1 MKFNPARLTEARQ
14 AAGLTMAALSERIGV
29 TRQAVSIFEKGSKSP
44 TYENVSKISKILE
57 VGTDFFYSES
67 KSIQEITT
75 PSHFRSFKTTA
86 KKSRTKA
93 QVQESWFAEFSQ
105 ALLADI
111 NYPGAN
117 IYRSPVDDFTEL
129 TLEDIESIAL
139 EARKF
144 WKLGAGPISNMT
156 RLLESNG
163 VFVAQLSMDRQTQAF
178 SNWRGNLAYIITERQ
193 NSNARHR
200 FNLAHELGHLIMHTA
215 VSDEDHEDD
224 ELVQMK
230 EDQANFFAGA
240 FLCPRQSI
248 LQEFT
253 SCSLDALIHLKRRWG
268 ISIAALTV
276 RARSLGLITENQS
289 IYVFKQLATLP
300 GGRKSE
306 PLDKETPKESS
317 KLISDMIDFLERKG
331 KFSKDDIARIL
342 PLPAK
347 RLAEMAAK
355 PEAYFLPSEEL
366 PSNVI
371 SFQLRK

>member
-1 MKFNPARLTEARQ
+1 
-14 AAGLTMAALSERIGV
+14 MAALSERIGV

>member
-1 MKFNPARLTEARQ
+1 MKFNPSRLTEARQ
-14 AAGLTMAALSERIGV
+14 AVGLTMAALSERIGV
-29 TRQAVSIFEKGSKSP
+29 TRQAVSIFEKGSKAP
-44 TYENVSKISKILE
+44 TFENVLKLSKVLE
-57 VGTDFFYSES
+57 VAVDFFYTES
-67 KSIQEITT
+67 KPIQQITT

-93 QVQESWFAEFSQ
+93 QIQESWFAEFSQ
-105 ALLADI
+105 ALLSDI
-111 NYPGAN
+111 KYPGAN
-117 IYRSPVDDFTEL
+117 IYKSPIDDFTEL
-129 TLEDIESIAL
+129 SFDNIENIAV

-144 WKLGAGPISNMT
+144 WNLGVGPISNLT

-163 VFVAQLSMDRQTQAF
+163 IFVAQLTMDRQTQAF
-178 SNWRGNLAYIITERQ
+178 SNWRGNLAYIITEKQ

-224 ELVQMK
+224 ELVQLK

-240 FLCPRQSI
+240 FIFPRQSI

-268 ISIAALTV
+268 ISVAALAV
-276 RARSLGLITENQS
+276 RARSLGLISENQS
-289 IYVFKQLATLP
+289 IYIFKQLAVMP

-306 PLDKETPKESS
+306 PLDKDIPKETSI
-317 KLISDMIDFLERKG
+317 LISDMIDFLEGKG
-331 KFSKDDIARIL
+331 RFTKEEIAKLL
-342 PLPAK
+342 PLPAM
-347 RLAEMAAK
+347 RLAEMSGK
-355 PEAYFLPSEEL
+355 SESYFLPEDSL
-366 PSNVI
+366 PANVI

>member
-1 MKFNPARLTEARQ
+1 MKFNPTRLTEARQ
-14 AAGLTMAALSERIGV
+14 AAGFTMAALSDRIGV
-29 TRQAVSIFEKGSKSP
+29 TRQAVSIFEKGTKTP
-44 TYENVSKISKILE
+44 AYENVSKIANVLE
-57 VGTDFFYSES
+57 VSVDFFYSTS
-67 KSIQEITT
+67 KPIQEITT

-93 QVQESWFAEFSQ
+93 VVQEAWFAEFSQ

-111 NYPGAN
+111 NYPGAS
-117 IYRSPVDDFTEL
+117 IYKSSQEDFTEL
-129 TLEDIESIAL
+129 SWDDIENIAL

-178 SNWRGNLAYIITERQ
+178 SNWRGNLAYIITEKQ

-224 ELVQMK
+224 ELVQLK

-253 SCSLDALIHLKRRWG
+253 SCSLEALIHLKRRWG
-268 ISIAALTV
+268 ISVAALAV
-276 RARSLGLITENQS
+276 RARALGLITENQS
-289 IYVFKQLATLP
+289 IYVFKQLAVLP

-306 PLDKETPKESS
+306 PLDKETSKETS
-317 KLISDMIDFLERKG
+317 KLISDMIDFLEAKG
-331 KFSKDDIARIL
+331 KFSKNDIARLI
-342 PLPAK
+342 PLPAN
-347 RLAEMAAK
+347 RLAEMSSK
-355 PEAYFLPSEEL
+355 PESYFLMTEEA
-366 PSNVI
+366 PNNVI